1 MQVGADAVEIEGV
14 VAGPAGGTGGAA
26 ATARLA
32 ARRQSDGAQVDWPA
46 ELSGDGFAAR
56 AVLADVAAVDAHAG
70 DTATWDLELE
80 TEGWPPL
87 PVARRHDGLRGKPD
101 VVVYPARRV
110 GGRDLRPVFGAGERL
125 SLRSTAPGA
134 PAPAPRRAGAPR
146 VRRRVVRGHRRRR
159 VELALAMAVQRPATA
174 AARAVLRLRPRQ
186 GPAADGRIRVHV
198 LLMHAYGMGGT
209 IRTALNLAE
218 HLAPAHDV
226 EIVSVV
232 RRRDSPFFAFPSGVE
247 VASLDDQRPSAQG
260 GRAAGRVRRLLR
272 GMPSVL
278 VHPDDHNYA
287 ACSLLSD
294 ALLLR
299 RLWSLPDGV
308 LITTRPSFNLLA
320 AHLRPPGLVTVGQEH
335 MNFASHLP
343 GISRAMRRAYRRLDA
358 LAVLTHDD
366 RRDYVAMLAGAPTR
380 VERIPNALPRLG
392 GGVSDLTAPV
402 VVAAG
407 RLNVQ
412 KGFDLLVDAFARVA
426 DRAPDWQLR
435 IYGSGQEHAALRER
449 IDALE
454 LYDRVF
460 LMGRT
465 ARMGEE
471 LAKGSLFALSSRFE
485 GFGMVIVEA
494 MSKGLPVVS
503 FDCPRGPSE
512 IITPGR
518 DGLLVANGDVGGLAD
533 GLLELIED
541 EPRRRALGA
550 AALET
555 SRAYDLAAIGAR
567 WEELLEAIARLRR
580 P

>member
-1 MQVGADAVEIEGV
+1 MRVTAGAVEIEGV
-14 VAGPAGGTGGAA
+14 VAGPAGGAG

-32 ARRQSDGAQVDWPA
+32 ARRQSDGVELHWPA
-46 ELSGDGFAAR
+46 ELSGAGFAAR
-56 AVLADVAAVDAHAG
+56 AVLADVAAADAQAG
-70 DTATWDLELE
+70 ESALWSLEMDV
-80 TEGWPPL
+80 EGWPRL
-87 PVARRHDGLRGKPD
+87 AVARRHDGLRGKSEI
-101 VVVYPARRV
+101 VVYPARTA
-110 GGRDLRPVFGAGERL
+110 GGREMRPEFTADERL
-125 SLRSTAPGA
+125 ALRSTKPGA
-134 PAPAPRRAGAPR
+134 PEPAPRRPGARP
-146 VRRRVVRGHRRRR
+146 VRRRVRGARRRR
-159 VELALAMAVQRPATA
+159 VELALAMAVQRPAAA
-174 AARAVLRLRPRQ
+174 AARAVLRLRPRR
-186 GPAADGRIRVHV
+186 GGAADGRIRVHL

-218 HLAPAHDV
+218 HLAPAYDV
-226 EIVSVV
+226 EVLSVV
-232 RRRDSPFFAFPSGVE
+232 RRRESPFFAFPAGVE
-247 VASLDDQRPSAQG
+247 VTALDDQRASAQPR
-260 GRAAGRVRRLLR
+260 RAAGLVRRLLR
-272 GMPSVL
+272 RLPSVL

-343 GISRAMRRAYRRLDA
+343 GITRAMRGAYRRLDA

-366 RRDYVAMLAGAPTR
+366 QRDYAAMLAGATTR
-380 VERIPNALPRLG
+380 VERIPNALPHLG

-426 DRAPDWQLR
+426 ARAPDWQLR

-449 IDALE
+449 IDGLE

-471 LAKGSLFALSSRFE
+471 LAKASVFALSSRFE

-512 IITPGR
+512 IITHGR
-518 DGLLVANGDVGGLAD
+518 DGLLVANGDVDGLAD
-533 GLLELIED
+533 GLLELIDD

-555 SRAYDLAAIGAR
+555 SRAYDLTAIGRR
-567 WEELLEAIARLRR
+567 WEELIEALARLRR